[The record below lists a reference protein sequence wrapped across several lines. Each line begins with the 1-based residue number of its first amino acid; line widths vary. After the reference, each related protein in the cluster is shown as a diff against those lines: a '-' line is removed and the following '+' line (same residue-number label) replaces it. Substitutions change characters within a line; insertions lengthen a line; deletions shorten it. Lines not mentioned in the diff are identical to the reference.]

1 LYTVTLGT
9 TPNSNIKIVERGN
22 MDIPYTQLH
31 DHSLFWIGTGTSVK
45 IGGEVKLVK

>member
-1 LYTVTLGT
+1 VTLGT

-22 MDIPYTQLH
+22 MDIPYTQIH